1 MGGASRGRSHLDAA
15 EIDAVVERLKS
26 RIGFTTPATIH
37 RVEAGQISRFARAVG
52 EMNAVYHDEQY
63 AKTTRFGALIAP
75 PTFAS
80 CFIPDHFPSPV
91 FDMDIP
97 VSTTLH
103 SHDVVENIRAI
114 RVGDVLTARA
124 VYSEVY
130 RRDGKKPMLLQM
142 ADLLLDDAAGER
154 VAVVRVASVCF

>member
-1 MGGASRGRSHLDAA
+1 MDAT
-15 EIDAVVERLKS
+15 EIDALVTRLKG
-26 RIGFTTPATIH
+26 RIGFTTEPTVH
-37 RVEAGQISRFARAVG
+37 RVEAGQISRFARVIG
-52 EMNAVYHDEQY
+52 EMGRVFHDEAY

-80 CFIPDHFPSPV
+80 CFLPDHFPDPA

-103 SHDVVENIRAI
+103 SHDVVENHRAI
-114 RVGDVLTARA
+114 RAGDVLTARA

-142 ADLLLDDAAGER
+142 ADLLVDDEEGAR